1 MEHRR
6 SALRTAVV
14 WEALHEVLRARHQG
28 VEAER
33 PLQVV
38 DLGGGTGSLA
48 VRIAELGHHVVV
60 VDPSPDALASLER
73 RAAEAFVSSTVRGVL
88 GDAATLL
95 DVVEPA
101 SADVVI
107 CHGVLEVVDEPARA
121 LESAATALAEDGWLS
136 VLAAQRSAAVFSRAI
151 AGHLAEAR
159 ALLQQREAAGD
170 RADFTPRRFSPAE
183 LRELLSSA
191 HFSITEMRGVR
202 VFIDHISSTMVDSE
216 PGAGDE
222 LRALEAAVATDPDFL
237 AMATQLH
244 LLATRL

>member
-222 LRALEAAVATDPDFL
+222 LRALEAAVATDQDFL

>member
-14 WEALHEVLRARHQG
+14 WEALHEVLRARHQA

-222 LRALEAAVATDPDFL
+222 LRALEAAVATDQDFL